1 VNTFNSDIS
10 GDLLQYEIQVN
21 VTSYTSHVFESI
33 LLTAFFY
40 LSSSVILF
48 ALSLSKE
55 LVEIPTSGVVL
66 RIAF

>member
-1 VNTFNSDIS
+1 
-10 GDLLQYEIQVN
+10 
-21 VTSYTSHVFESI
+21 VFESI
-33 LLTAFFY
+33 LPTEFF
-40 LSSSVILF
+40 LAVFIIVF